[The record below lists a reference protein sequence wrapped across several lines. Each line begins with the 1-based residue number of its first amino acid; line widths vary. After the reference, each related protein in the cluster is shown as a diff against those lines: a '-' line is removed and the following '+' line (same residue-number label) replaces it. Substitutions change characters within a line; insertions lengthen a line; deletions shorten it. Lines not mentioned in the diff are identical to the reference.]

1 MVASQINAL
10 PPFLFIQLITLKRII
25 FGRHAVDIICK
36 MSESSIGNRVG
47 WYCTAI
53 AAITIATIAC
63 ATNLSN
69 LQSASSMT
77 SSQIRPEVKSVN
89 VIGFSVFAKSNYKRL
104 EDLPRVCSV
113 LCSFV
118 SNPFNVSLLVNSVL
132 SKKRRRP

>member
-25 FGRHAVDIICK
+25 FGRHAVDIIN
-36 MSESSIGNRVG
+36 SIGNRVG

-77 SSQIRPEVKSVN
+77 SSQSRPEVKSVN

-104 EDLPRVCSV
+104 EDLPRLFS
-113 LCSFV
+113 SM
-118 SNPFNVSLLVNSVL
+118 
-132 SKKRRRP
+132 